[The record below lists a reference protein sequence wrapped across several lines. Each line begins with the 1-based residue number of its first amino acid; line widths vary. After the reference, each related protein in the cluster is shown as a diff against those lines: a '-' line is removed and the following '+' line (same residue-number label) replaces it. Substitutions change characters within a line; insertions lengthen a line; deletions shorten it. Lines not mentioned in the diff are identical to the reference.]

1 MLLRLDVR
9 SGSEV
14 DLIGDL
20 RDVRFTPESGHWL
33 NALRCPLSAN
43 RGHRP
48 PHGLAFRTC
57 QLFYPPSF
65 DTSVYNECL
74 AILAR
79 HLEAIKDTRVPDC
92 LPVLRLAPAIK
103 IISRTIGKIFD
114 RLYAVLTKGDEH
126 CRRYAW
132 NILQTVTNAKL
143 TPRRQQFAT
152 PCHGLSREAL
162 N

>member
-1 MLLRLDVR
+1 L
-9 SGSEV
+9 
-14 DLIGDL
+14 
-20 RDVRFTPESGHWL
+20 
-33 NALRCPLSAN
+33 
-43 RGHRP
+43 
-48 PHGLAFRTC
+48 

-79 HLEAIKDTRVPDC
+79 YLEAIEDTYVPDC

-126 CRRYAW
+126 SRRYAW
-132 NILQTVTNAKL
+132 NILETVFNAKL
-143 TPRRQQFAT
+143 LL
-152 PCHGLSREAL
+152 LSIEIHFHAVR
-162 N
+162 